1 MTFLNN
7 GFIGAEEEV
16 AGAPEED
23 VAGAPEDGG
32 WPGSLA
38 CGGKPASSWA
48 PGGLERRSKKHRKK
62 HARASKLTLLAESF
76 QPSVFAEI
84 ATDRDIWQEAEEA
97 ATLRL
102 GGLEFESVIRVA
114 SKAENFLELRP
125 EAEQDT
131 VAVLGMAGIT
141 VGFLVKGSAVEFTLV
156 YQGAQLCRDLGDG
169 ELASVFQRIQSSG
182 RCQRQAAGD

>member
-1 MTFLNN
+1 MLPDS
-7 GFIGAEEEV
+7 GKLE
-16 AGAPEED
+16 PSL
-23 VAGAPEDGG
+23 
-32 WPGSLA
+32 GSLA

-76 QPSVFAEI
+76 QPSVFADI
-84 ATDRDIWQEAEEA
+84 AADRDIWQEAEEA
-97 ATLRL
+97 ARALRL
-102 GGLEFESVIRVA
+102 AGLEFESVTRVV

-169 ELASVFQRIQSSG
+169 VLASVLQRIQSSR